1 MWHHLF
7 QGITFSDIGD
17 VAVIIMLEDLLALT
31 TSLFELNQSAASLR
45 LSCKLCCNSSIF
57 WPCAI
62 NYTTVICTCKNC
74 ARFYIR
80 RQVISEQKIEQ
91 AAKDSS
97 LRHAHRKT
105 VWFGQLS
112 ITWNN
117 LRTVSEIV
125 SGCAFGICVHSITKH
140 VLSLRYINPYSEN

>member
-1 MWHHLF
+1 M
-7 QGITFSDIGD
+7 
-17 VAVIIMLEDLLALT
+17 EDLLALT

-45 LSCKLCCNSSIF
+45 LSCKF

-74 ARFYIR
+74 ARFYMR
-80 RQVISEQKIEQ
+80 RQVISAQKIEQ
-91 AAKDSS
+91 GFKDSS

-140 VLSLRYINPYSEN
+140 VLS